1 MSNNVEC
8 PYCEA
13 ELEVCQD
20 DGFAT
25 DESET
30 YEQECHNCGKLFAL
44 QVAIHWDF
52 NGHKAECMNGGA
64 HNLVEIMSTGP
75 WHIGYKYCK
84 DCCNKIL
91 IDEDANKKAVENYAK
106 KWADR

>member
-1 MSNNVEC
+1 MSTVEC

-13 ELEVCQD
+13 EFEVCQD
-20 DGFAT
+20 DGHAT

-30 YEQECHNCGKLFAL
+30 YEQECHYCEKTFAL

-52 NGHKAECMNGGA
+52 NGHKAECMNGGP
-64 HNLVEIMSTGP
+64 HNLVEIMSTAH
-75 WHIGYKYCK
+75 WHVGYKYCK

-91 IDEDANKKAVENYAK
+91 IDKDAYRLAMEEYRAK
-106 KWADR
+106 LEREA